1 MPMTRRISQSN
12 ISAYFGQPADTD
24 FEVKRHTHTL
34 PLPHEL
40 TRYSPCMIAVCLDGS
55 ARLAFSTAVHTFA
68 KGEILCIVPGSY
80 VCIESVTED
89 FSVCYGVIK
98 ESFMYDITSRFPNA
112 MSDYLK
118 QHPNIPMTPEAI
130 DEAIRYFDLMEL
142 KMAEK
147 FNLFQK
153 DIIFNILYSYM
164 LDMYNLI
171 NKKLPYVELPLGK
184 TTVENMFDRFSSMA
198 ARHIRENNP
207 TSYYASALNISPKH
221 LNRIVKQQK
230 GMSVKQWLDSY
241 LLQEIKRELLHT
253 SLSLKEISI
262 EFSFPS
268 CDSMHHFFKKHTGMS
283 PSTYRLHKITV
294 EDKTA
299 GRGKQE

>member
-1 MPMTRRISQSN
+1 MTRRISQSN

-153 DIIFNILYSYM
+153 DRIFNILYSYM

-198 ARHIRENNP
+198 ARQASTPLSTAQSSQPRE
-207 TSYYASALNISPKH
+207 
-221 LNRIVKQQK
+221 
-230 GMSVKQWLDSY
+230 
-241 LLQEIKRELLHT
+241 REARN
-253 SLSLKEISI
+253 SGDGAR
-262 EFSFPS
+262 P
-268 CDSMHHFFKKHTGMS
+268 
-283 PSTYRLHKITV
+283 PSTMTSGADSPRAPPSIVISGNSNKSKSLAAIPKSS
-294 EDKTA
+294 
-299 GRGKQE
+299 